1 MKRLPIIFLVLSLPL
16 FVLDQITKWWVVFR
30 FREPISADFHTP
42 DAPVEVIDGFLWW
55 WRIHNQGVAFGLGN
69 GTTWAPFVFLLVLI
83 LALVLITVF
92 WRKGAFANL
101 PARLAAALLVAG
113 VLGNLTDRLLQGFW
127 LEQHEEKSFVT
138 RLSKGYVV
146 DFIRVKLPG
155 TKKLPREARVSFR
168 PSMSPIPVFRS
179 RLSCSFSPPSVRKRR
194 QLRTM
199 SCPKVSCFRSGVAAC
214 AGGR

>member
-16 FVLDQITKWWVVFR
+16 FLLDQITKWWVVFR
-30 FREPISADFHTP
+30 FREPISTDFHTP

-101 PARLAAALLVAG
+101 PARIAAALLVAG
-113 VLGNLTDRLLQGFW
+113 VLGNLTDRLIQGFW

-155 TKKLPREARVSFR
+155 YEKIDPRSQGFFPTFNVADSCISVAAVLLFLSAFR
-168 PSMSPIPVFRS
+168 PEESKIKNDE
-179 RLSCSFSPPSVRKRR
+179 LSE
-194 QLRTM
+194 
-199 SCPKVSCFRSGVAAC
+199 G
-214 AGGR
+214 

>member
-101 PARLAAALLVAG
+101 PARIAAALLVAG
-113 VLGNLTDRLLQGFW
+113 VLGNLTDRLIQGFW

-155 TKKLPREARVSFR
+155 YEKIAPRSQGFFPIFNVADSCISVAAVLLFLSAFR
-168 PSMSPIPVFRS
+168 PEESKVKNDE
-179 RLSCSFSPPSVRKRR
+179 LSKD
-194 QLRTM
+194 
-199 SCPKVSCFRSGVAAC
+199 
-214 AGGR
+214 

>member
-155 TKKLPREARVSFR
+155 YEKIAPRSQGFFPTFNVADSCISVAAILLF
-168 PSMSPIPVFRS
+168 
-179 RLSCSFSPPSVRKRR
+179 LSAFSPEEETVKNDELSE
-194 QLRTM
+194 
-199 SCPKVSCFRSGVAAC
+199 S
-214 AGGR
+214 